1 MQQHRKED
9 DQANGAASA
18 PERIVAALVKDISQG
33 KIAPG
38 VRLDEMSLANRF
50 GVSRTPVREA
60 LNRLVAKQILV
71 NRGRRGVVVAEVS
84 REDLAQMFEAM
95 SEMEALCAR
104 LAAQRMP
111 LLLRSQMEEAQRN
124 CVKAA
129 EENDRESYLVHNDR
143 FHFAIYQGTQNRYI
157 EEMATLFRQ
166 RTGPFRAWKFRS
178 QEDLLRS
185 VEEHAEIVS
194 LIGAAR
200 FDDASMAIRRHV
212 MNNNLR
218 ILAEFEEP
226 AELA

>member
-1 MQQHRKED
+1 MRQRNRPED
-9 DQANGAASA
+9 SAASA
-18 PERIVAALVKDISQG
+18 PERIAAALIQDISQG
-33 KIAPG
+33 RVAPG
-38 VRLDEMSLANRF
+38 VRLDEMSLAKRF

-71 NRGRRGVVVAEVS
+71 NRGRRGVAVAEIS

-111 LLLRSQMEEAQRN
+111 LLLRSRMEEAQRN

-129 EENDRESYLVHNDR
+129 EENNREAYLEHNEQ
-143 FHFAIYQGTQNRYI
+143 FHYFIYQGTQNQYI

-166 RTGPFRAWKFRS
+166 RTGPFRSWKFRS

-185 VEEHAEIVS
+185 AEGHAAIIA

-200 FDDASMAIRRHV
+200 FDDASTEMRRHV
-212 MNNNLR
+212 MSNNLR
-218 ILAEFEEP
+218 ILAEYEELDE
-226 AELA
+226 AS

>member
-1 MQQHRKED
+1 MRQRSKAEEPVD
-9 DQANGAASA
+9 GAASA
-18 PERIVAALVKDISQG
+18 PERIAAALIQDISQG
-33 KIAPG
+33 RVAPG

-60 LNRLVAKQILV
+60 LNRLVAQQILV
-71 NRGRRGVVVAEVS
+71 NRGRRGVAVAEIS

-111 LLLRSQMEEAQRN
+111 LLLRSQMEEAQRH

-129 EENDRESYLVHNDR
+129 EENDREAFLRHNEE
-143 FHFAIYQGTQNRYI
+143 FHYIIYRGTQNQYI
-157 EEMATLFRQ
+157 EEMAKLFRQ

-178 QEDLLRS
+178 QEDLLKS
-185 VEEHAEIVS
+185 VNEHAAIIA

-200 FDDASMAIRRHV
+200 FDDASIEMRRHV

-218 ILAEFEEP
+218 ILAEYEDL
-226 AELA
+226 AEAS